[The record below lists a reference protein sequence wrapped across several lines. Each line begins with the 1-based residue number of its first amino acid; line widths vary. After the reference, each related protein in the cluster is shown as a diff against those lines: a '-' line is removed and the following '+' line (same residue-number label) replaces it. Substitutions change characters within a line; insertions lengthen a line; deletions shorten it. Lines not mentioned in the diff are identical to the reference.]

1 MPQLEIG
8 DFAPQIVWLVIA
20 FVSLY
25 LISWKLILPRIGDV
39 LEAREERITDDL
51 EEAGKLKA
59 SAEEAL
65 STYEAALADARNKAH
80 EMAAETHAA
89 LLAEAAKRRDALH
102 EKLATEA
109 ADADKRIA
117 AARAEAVSEIRTVA
131 RDTARAVTARLIGVD
146 VPDDAAKAAVDA
158 ALGGAA

>member
-8 DFAPQIVWLVIA
+8 DFAPQIVWLVIT

-80 EMAAETHAA
+80 GMAAESHAA
-89 LLAEAAKRRDALH
+89 VMAEAAKRSDALQD
-102 EKLATEA
+102 KLAAEA

-131 RDTARAVTARLIGVD
+131 RDTARAVTNRLIGVE
-146 VPDDAAKAAVDA
+146 VPEDAAKAAVDA
-158 ALGGAA
+158 ALEGGA

>member
-8 DFAPQIVWLVIA
+8 DFAPQIVWLVIT

-39 LEAREERITDDL
+39 LDAREERITDDL
-51 EEAGKLKA
+51 EEADKLKK

-65 STYEAALADARNKAH
+65 STYEAALAEARSKAH

-89 LLAEAAKRRDALH
+89 LMAEAAKRNEALQ
-102 EKLATEA
+102 EKLNAEA
-109 ADADKRIA
+109 AEADSRIA

-131 RDTARAVTARLIGVD
+131 RDTAREVTARLIGVE
-146 VPDDAAKAAVDA
+146 VPEAAAKAAVDA
-158 ALGGAA
+158 AFGGGA